1 MGGNRS
7 PDASGNLVPAQL
19 SLAKSLLLIGA
30 AGALAFLIGDP
41 PTPNKEEEP
50 FGESRS
56 RQEQKQTQLKR
67 AKEPGRGRRAASPTE
82 IPWKGWTDIF
92 WRTMNQ
98 ASEDRLLAIAAGVVF
113 YGLLALFP
121 AVTALVSCYGLFA
134 KPDSINDH
142 LSFLEGVMPVEA
154 YSIVEDQIA
163 RVVAKGQAGLSLGFA
178 IGLLLA
184 LWSANAGMKALMD
197 ALNIVNEEKE
207 KRSFIR
213 LNLISLTFTVAGIF
227 AVLAAVA
234 AVVVTPLLLSPVGLA
249 GMTEEI
255 VRFARWPVLTAGMLL
270 GLSVL
275 YRYGPSR
282 RAAKWQWI
290 SLGAVFA
297 TLTWFAG
304 SAVLSYYFA
313 NYANYN
319 ATYGSLGAA
328 IGTMMWMW
336 MSAIVVLFGAELNSE
351 IEHQTARDTTVGTEK
366 PLGARGATM
375 ADTIGAAQ

>member
-1 MGGNRS
+1 MGGSAKASCSRA
-7 PDASGNLVPAQL
+7 PDQL
-19 SLAKSLLLIGA
+19 SFAKSLLIIGA
-30 AGALAFLIGDP
+30 AGALTFLIGGP
-41 PTPNKEEEP
+41 ATPEKEDQP
-50 FGESRS
+50 FGEAQS
-56 RQEQKQTQLKR
+56 RQERMQTQLSR
-67 AKEPGRGRRAASPTE
+67 AREPGRGRRAASPTQ
-82 IPWKGWTDIF
+82 IPWKGWKDIF
-92 WRTMNQ
+92 WRTVNQ
-98 ASEDRLLAIAAGVVF
+98 TSEDRLLAIAAGVVF

-134 KPDSINDH
+134 RPDSINDH
-142 LSFLEGVMPVEA
+142 LSFLRDVMPIEA
-154 YSIVEDQIA
+154 YSIVQDQIS
-163 RVVAKGQAGLSLGFA
+163 RVIAKGQAGLSLGFA
-178 IGLLLA
+178 TGLLLA

-213 LNLISLTFTVAGIF
+213 LNLVSLAFTVAGVF
-227 AVLAAVA
+227 VVLVAVG
-234 AVVVTPLLLSPVGLA
+234 AVVVAPLVLSRVGLA

-255 VRFARWPVLTAGMLL
+255 VGFARWPVLIAAMLL

-297 TLTWFAG
+297 SLTWFAG
-304 SAVLSYYFA
+304 SAALSYYFA
-313 NYANYN
+313 NFANYN

-375 ADTIGAAQ
+375 ADTVGAAQ

>member
-7 PDASGNLVPAQL
+7 YDPSGNPAPAQR
-19 SLAKSLLLIGA
+19 SYAKSLLIGA
-30 AGALAFLIGDP
+30 AGALAFLIGDARKP
-41 PTPNKEEEP
+41 EKEDEP
-50 FGESRS
+50 FGESQS
-56 RQEQKQTQLKR
+56 RQEGMQTQFKR
-67 AKEPGRGRRAASPTE
+67 AAEPGRGRRAVSPAE
-82 IPWKGWTDIF
+82 IPWKGWKDIF
-92 WRTMNQ
+92 WRTVSQ
-98 ASEDRLLAIAAGVVF
+98 TSEDRLLAISAGVVF

-142 LSFLEGVMPVEA
+142 LSFLAGVMPAEA
-154 YSIVEDQIA
+154 YSIVQDQIA

-178 IGLLLA
+178 IGLLFA

-207 KRSFIR
+207 KRSFVR
-213 LNLISLTFTVAGIF
+213 LNLVSLAFTAAAIVAMLG
-227 AVLAAVA
+227 AVG

-255 VRFARWPVLTAGMLL
+255 VRFARWPALTAAMLL

-290 SLGAVFA
+290 SVGAAFA
-297 TLTWFAG
+297 TLTWFSG
-304 SAVLSYYFA
+304 SAALSYYFA
-313 NYANYN
+313 NFANYN

-366 PLGARGATM
+366 PLGARGAAM
-375 ADTIGAAQ
+375 ADTVGEAQ